1 MHPMIRYILLVI
13 TGIILVPSLSF
24 SQEYCDENFTDNEFA
39 GIQKIEMK
47 YDRAAE
53 PTGYVDSVDLYLDL
67 YYSRDN
73 THEIQPMMILMHGGS
88 FISELGNKSGMEE
101 IARMMVSKGFVVA
114 SIGYRTWSYVLG
126 GIPTVNGITDVA
138 VKAMHDLQSAIEFV
152 VAENGK
158 GDFPTVDVG
167 NLVVG
172 GGSAGAIAMLHR
184 LYIDAEDELPE
195 FMATAFDN
203 NNGLW
208 ESDSEHYRIAYG
220 LNLSGGI
227 YDTAWIDA
235 GETPLISVHGDQDD
249 VVLYDHGLAS
259 GFIELYGSKPIDQ
272 RLTEIGV
279 DSYLYTFKGGG
290 HSNIYQDIPLYRDPL
305 IQVLDT
311 GLNLIQDLLC
321 VTTNTPEMVQA
332 NLELINTLV
341 QQDLI
346 IRNGENKSLNYD
358 ILDMWGRT
366 MQTGSIQPGQQRVSF
381 LAPSSGYY
389 AFRAYRSENGERKS
403 YQRLF
408 YYQAR

>member
-1 MHPMIRYILLVI
+1 
-13 TGIILVPSLSF
+13 
-24 SQEYCDENFTDNEFA
+24 
-39 GIQKIEMK
+39 
-47 YDRAAE
+47 
-53 PTGYVDSVDLYLDL
+53 
-67 YYSRDN
+67 
-73 THEIQPMMILMHGGS
+73 
-88 FISELGNKSGMEE
+88 
-101 IARMMVSKGFVVA
+101 
-114 SIGYRTWSYVLG
+114 
-126 GIPTVNGITDVA
+126 
-138 VKAMHDLQSAIEFV
+138 
-152 VAENGK
+152 
-158 GDFPTVDVG
+158 
-167 NLVVG
+167 
-172 GGSAGAIAMLHR
+172 
-184 LYIDAEDELPE
+184 
-195 FMATAFDN
+195 
-203 NNGLW
+203 
-208 ESDSEHYRIAYG
+208 SEHYRIAYG

-235 GETPLISVHGDQDD
+235 GEAPLISVHGDQDD

-279 DSYLYTFKGGG
+279 ESYLYTFKGGG

-311 GLNLIQDLLC
+311 GLNLIQELLC
-321 VTTNTPEMVQA
+321 LTTNTPRETVKA

-366 MQTGSIQPGQQRVSF
+366 LQTGSIQPGQQRVSF